1 MSALDAVYQVLSQA
15 KKPLHYQEITRL
27 IIDNGLW
34 STKSEIPEK
43 TVSAE
48 LSMEFKKNGESSRF
62 QRVGKGLYSLK
73 NSAKLTTDG
82 VNTSNASS
90 ISKNTL
96 SFTDGAEKILE
107 RFGNQKPMHYRT
119 ITENALEQGLITTT
133 GRTPD
138 STMYAQILTEIQR
151 KIRRG
156 ERPRFVKHG
165 KGLVGLTKWM
175 GEGLAFQIEQHN
187 KKVHKKLLENISKM
201 DSADFEALIGR
212 LLITIGFDSVLVT
225 PYSGDGGIDVR
236 GTLVVGGVIQTRM
249 AVQVKRWKHNVRAPI
264 VQQVRGSLGAHEQ
277 GLIITTSDF
286 STGART
292 EAERPDTTPVA
303 LMNGEDLVNLLIEND
318 IGIRRASHDLIELG
332 EEDEE

>member
-1 MSALDAVYQVLSQA
+1 MTVLDAAYQVLSQA
-15 KKPLHYQEITRL
+15 KKPLHYQEITKQM
-27 IIDNGLW
+27 IDRGLW
-34 STKSEIPEK
+34 ITQSEIPEK
-43 TVSAE
+43 TVSAVFSID
-48 LSMEFKKNGESSRF
+48 LKKHGESSRF
-62 QRVGKGLYSLK
+62 QRNGDGFYSLK
-73 NSAKLTTDG
+73 YFENANDQNVSK
-82 VNTSNASS
+82 TSLASQN
-90 ISKNTL
+90 KF
-96 SFTDGAEKILE
+96 SFTDGAEQILE
-107 RFGNQKPMHYRT
+107 RFGNKKPMHYRT
-119 ITENALEQGLITTT
+119 ITEKAIEQDLLSTS
-133 GRTPD
+133 GRTPE
-138 STMYAQILTEIQR
+138 STMYAQILAEIQR
-151 KIRRG
+151 KTRRG

-165 KGLVGLTKWM
+165 KGYVGLTKWM

-212 LLITIGFDSVLVT
+212 LLISIGFESVSVT
-225 PYSGDGGIDVR
+225 PYAKDGGIDVR

-249 AVQVKRWKHNVRAPI
+249 AVQVKRWKYNVPAPI

-277 GLIITTSDF
+277 GLIITTSNF

>member
-1 MSALDAVYQVLSQA
+1 MTVLDAAYQVLSQA
-15 KKPLHYQEITRL
+15 KKPLHYLEITKQM
-27 IIDNGLW
+27 IDRGLW
-34 STKSEIPEK
+34 ITQSEIPEK
-43 TVSAE
+43 TVSAVISID
-48 LSMEFKKNGESSRF
+48 LKKHGESSRF
-62 QRVGKGLYSLK
+62 HRNGEGFYSLK
-73 NSAKLTTDG
+73 EFENSKTN
-82 VNTSNASS
+82 VSKEFPV
-90 ISKNTL
+90 SKNTF
-96 SFTDGAEKILE
+96 SFTDGAEQILE
-107 RFGNQKPMHYRT
+107 RFGNKKPMHYRT
-119 ITENALEQGLITTT
+119 ITEKALEQDLLSTS
-133 GRTPD
+133 GRTPE
-138 STMYAQILTEIQR
+138 STMYAQILAEIQR
-151 KIRRG
+151 KTRRG

-212 LLITIGFDSVLVT
+212 LLITIGFESVSVS

-249 AVQVKRWKHNVRAPI
+249 AVQVKRWKHNVRAPV

-318 IGIRRASHDLIELG
+318 IGVRRASHDLIELG

>member
-1 MSALDAVYQVLSQA
+1 MTVLDAAYQVLSQA
-15 KKPLHYQEITRL
+15 KKPLHYQEITKQM
-27 IIDNGLW
+27 IDRGLW
-34 STKSEIPEK
+34 ITQSEIPEK
-43 TVSAE
+43 TVSAVFSID
-48 LSMEFKKNGESSRF
+48 LKKHGESSRF
-62 QRVGKGLYSLK
+62 QRNGDGFYSLK
-73 NSAKLTTDG
+73 DFENANDQNVSK
-82 VNTSNASS
+82 TSLASQN
-90 ISKNTL
+90 KF
-96 SFTDGAEKILE
+96 SFTDGAEQILE
-107 RFGNQKPMHYRT
+107 RFGNKKPMHYRT
-119 ITENALEQGLITTT
+119 ITEKAIEQDLLSTS
-133 GRTPD
+133 GRTPE
-138 STMYAQILTEIQR
+138 STMYAQILAEIQR
-151 KIRRG
+151 KTRRG

-212 LLITIGFDSVLVT
+212 LLIAIGFESVSVS

-249 AVQVKRWKHNVRAPI
+249 AVQVKRWKHNVRAPV

-318 IGIRRASHDLIELG
+318 IGVRRASHDLIELG

>member
-1 MSALDAVYQVLSQA
+1 MSALDAAYQVLNQA
-15 KKPLHYQEITRL
+15 KKPLHYREITRQ

-48 LSMEFKKNGESSRF
+48 FSMEFKKNGESSRF
-62 QRVGKGLYSLK
+62 QRVGKGLYSL
-73 NSAKLTTDG
+73 NLTSDG

-107 RFGNQKPMHYRT
+107 RFGNQKSMHYRT
-119 ITENALEQGLITTT
+119 ITEKALEQGFITTT
-133 GRTPD
+133 GRTPE

-151 KIRRG
+151 KTRRG

-187 KKVHKKLLENISKM
+187 KKVHKKLQENISKM

-212 LLITIGFDSVLVT
+212 LLISIGFESVSVT
-225 PYSGDGGIDVR
+225 PYAKDGGIDVR
-236 GTLVVGGVIQTRM
+236 GTLVVGSVIKTRM
-249 AVQVKRWKHNVRAPI
+249 AVQVKRWKYNVRSPD
-264 VQQVRGSLGAHEQ
+264 VQQVRGSLGAHEW
-277 GLIITTSDF
+277 
-286 STGART
+286 
-292 EAERPDTTPVA
+292 
-303 LMNGEDLVNLLIEND
+303 
-318 IGIRRASHDLIELG
+318 
-332 EEDEE
+332 